1 MSQKE
6 SWTTCMSFSS
16 NDNSDCYINSWEG
29 DYPKFV
35 KITKGKLMIKDIL
48 TIEDVKI
55 KWVDSILLCGKYQ
68 YKMYYIQSNFGFVN
82 KDGTIFHSLDVEED
96 NRVNFYFNSLPD
108 ALKAVIKYLE
118 KRPKT
123 VEEKFALISKIFYD
137 HVNDVKM
144 RCPNNIVNGDYKF
157 ENRRLQE
164 IYDILKND

>member
-1 MSQKE
+1 
-6 SWTTCMSFSS
+6 
-16 NDNSDCYINSWEG
+16 
-29 DYPKFV
+29 
-35 KITKGKLMIKDIL
+35 
-48 TIEDVKI
+48 
-55 KWVDSILLCGKYQ
+55 
-68 YKMYYIQSNFGFVN
+68 
-82 KDGTIFHSLDVEED
+82 LDVEED